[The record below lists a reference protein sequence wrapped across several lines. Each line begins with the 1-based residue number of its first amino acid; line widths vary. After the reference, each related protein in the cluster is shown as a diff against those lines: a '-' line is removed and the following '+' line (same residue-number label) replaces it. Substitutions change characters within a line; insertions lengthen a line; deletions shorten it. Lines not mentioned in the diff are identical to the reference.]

1 MDRMLIEMNEC
12 KLCDGT
18 GMLEVTKQLA
28 DGSCEPDVIPCDCF
42 LDIHGIEDSTGD
54 EE

>member
-1 MDRMLIEMNEC
+1 MDKILMKIDEC

-18 GMLEVTKQLA
+18 GMLKVVRQLT

-42 LDIHGIEDSTGD
+42 LDMHGIEDSTGD

>member
-1 MDRMLIEMNEC
+1 MDKILMKMNEC

-18 GMLEVTKQLA
+18 GMLEIVRQLT
-28 DGSCEPDVIPCDCF
+28 DGSCEPDVIPGDCF

-54 EE
+54 DE

>member
-1 MDRMLIEMNEC
+1 MNENIMEIDEC
-12 KLCDGT
+12 NLCDGT
-18 GMLEVTKQLA
+18 GRLSVSRQLA

-42 LDIHGIEDSTGD
+42 LDIHGIVDTTGD

>member
-1 MDRMLIEMNEC
+1 MDKILIKIDEC

-18 GMLEVTKQLA
+18 GRLEIVRQLT

-54 EE
+54 DE